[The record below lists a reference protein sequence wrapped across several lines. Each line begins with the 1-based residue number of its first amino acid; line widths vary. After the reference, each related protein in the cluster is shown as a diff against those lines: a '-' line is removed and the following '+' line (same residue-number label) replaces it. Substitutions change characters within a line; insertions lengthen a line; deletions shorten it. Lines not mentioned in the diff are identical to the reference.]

1 MLLCDEGI
9 LAVVV
14 SLQAALTFG
23 LDPALK
29 LCACLRTYV
38 SHARVI
44 FPLDSRPLFHG
55 SDSCECDVLLGLHVV
70 DQGKVELSLDIVL
83 EGIDPWFWAGTSR
96 GDGLWH
102 SRLILA
108 RGKGKSSR
116 GLTKRWDSSP
126 GN

>member
-14 SLQAALTFG
+14 SLQTALTFG

-29 LCACLRTYV
+29 LCACLHTYV

-44 FPLDSRPLFHG
+44 FPLDSPPLFRG
-55 SDSCECDVLLGLHVV
+55 SGSCECGVLLGLHVV
-70 DQGKVELSLDIVL
+70 DQGKVELCLDILL
-83 EGIDPWFWAGTSR
+83 ESIDPWLWAGTSR

-108 RGKGKSSR
+108 RGNGKSHR
-116 GLTKRWDSSP
+116 GLTK
-126 GN
+126 

>member
-14 SLQAALTFG
+14 SLQTALTFG

-38 SHARVI
+38 SHASVK
-44 FPLDSRPLFHG
+44 FPSDSRPLFHG
-55 SDSCECDVLLGLHVV
+55 RGSCECDVLLGLHVI
-70 DQGKVELSLDIVL
+70 DQGKVELCLDVVL
-83 EGIDPWFWAGTSR
+83 EGIDPWLWAGTSC

-102 SRLILA
+102 NGLILA
-108 RGKGKSSR
+108 RGKGKSRR
-116 GLTKRWDSSP
+116 GLTK
-126 GN
+126 

>member
-1 MLLCDEGI
+1 VLLCDEGI

-14 SLQAALTFG
+14 SLQTALTFG

-38 SHARVI
+38 SHACII

-55 SDSCECDVLLGLHVV
+55 GGSCEYGVLLGLEVV
-70 DQGKVELSLDIVL
+70 DEGKVELCLDVVL
-83 EGIDPWFWAGTSR
+83 EGIDPWLWAGTSR

-102 SRLILA
+102 GRLILA
-108 RGKGKSSR
+108 RGKGESRR
-116 GLTKRWDSSP
+116 GLAK
-126 GN
+126 